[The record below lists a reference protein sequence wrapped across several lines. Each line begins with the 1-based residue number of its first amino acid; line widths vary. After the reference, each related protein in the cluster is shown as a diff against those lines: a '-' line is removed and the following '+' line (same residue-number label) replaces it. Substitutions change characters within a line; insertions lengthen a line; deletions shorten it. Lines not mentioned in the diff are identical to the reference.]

1 MFRREKTKRR
11 QPHPDPRVEVQ
22 LQRIIALRESASRK
36 AALSVQYASEIE
48 KVSANYRYI
57 TKEGYPARV
66 PAVKTQLRDLQTEL
80 RQVEEEITAVHATIS
95 GLLMSLSDTDL
106 AYLE

>member
-11 QPHPDPRVEVQ
+11 QPHPDPRIEVQ
-22 LQRIIALRESASRK
+22 LQRIIALRESAARK

-48 KVSANYRYI
+48 KVSANYRYV
-57 TKEGYPARV
+57 TSNGYLTRV
-66 PAVKTQLRDLQTEL
+66 PDIKTQLRDLQTEL
-80 RQVEEEITAVHATIS
+80 RQVEEEITAVHASIS

-106 AYLE
+106 SYL